1 VLEPLPI
8 DEHLPAILDL
18 VRARRAVVV
27 VAPPG
32 AGKTTRV
39 APALA
44 VDGPVIL
51 LQPRRIAARSL
62 ARRIAAE
69 REWTLGNEV
78 GWQVRFERR
87 FSGSTRVLVATEG
100 ILTRRLQGDPLLSG
114 FRTVILD
121 EFHERTLHAD
131 LGLALARQA
140 SVARPELRVVVMSAT
155 LDAGR
160 VARFLD
166 DCPVVEVSGRLHP
179 IEVEYAPRATP
190 VEAIRQT
197 LSRTTGHVLCFL
209 PGAPEIRRVSRE
221 LGASTLPGAPADV
234 LPLHGSLPANEQDAA
249 LAESSR
255 RKLILAT
262 NIAETSLT
270 VEGVT
275 DVVDSGLQKILRRDE
290 GLGIDRLEISR
301 ISSDSADQRAGRA
314 GRTRPGHALRL
325 WDRRDRL
332 EPHREAE
339 IRRVDLAGPLLE
351 ILAWGGDPASFEWFE
366 PPPRDSVDAAMRLLT
381 EFGAVD
387 GGRITERGRRLRGV
401 SAHPRLAH
409 VLLEARGADSAAAA
423 CAAISEGWRLR
434 GTVEVTSSDAL
445 SLADRIREAPARV
458 RRAAEALAKDARRI
472 AKATEEG
479 SREGSETLVRRAL
492 LAGYPDRVGQRRE
505 PGSSRL
511 LMASGHGARL
521 SRDSGVREGEFLV
534 ALDVVA
540 GTRGPGSEALVRM
553 ASLVDPE
560 WLDVTDVKV
569 EHRFDPGSE
578 TVRAVE
584 CTCHRSLVLS
594 RKPVPPDPE
603 TASRMLAEILLQRGP
618 GEESVPLLRR
628 LKFAEIAIDLDALLR
643 EACFGKTVLPGVDLE
658 KLLPYEAGRDLD
670 RLAPRTIRVPS
681 GRRVP
686 LEYREDGTVA
696 ASVKLQE
703 LFGLAETPRVGAAGE
718 PVTFSLLAP
727 NGRPV
732 QTTRD
737 LHSFWE
743 RTYPEVRKQL
753 RGRYPKH
760 PWPEDPWKAKP
771 TARTKKP

>member
-1 VLEPLPI
+1 MLEPLPI

-100 ILTRRLQGDPLLSG
+100 ILTRRLQSDPLLSE

-381 EFGAVD
+381 EFGAVEA
-387 GGRITERGRRLRGV
+387 GRITDLGRRLRRIP
-401 SAHPRLAH
+401 AHPRLAR
-409 VLLEARGADSAAAA
+409 VLLEAGGARSAAEA

-434 GTVEVTSSDAL
+434 GTVEATSSDAL
-445 SLADRIREAPARV
+445 TLADRIREAPARV
-458 RRAAEALAKDARRI
+458 RRAAEALASAAGRS
-472 AKATEEG
+472 AG
-479 SREGSETLVRRAL
+479 SRDSPELSLRRAL
-492 LAGYPDRVGQRRE
+492 YAGYSDRVVQRRE

-521 SRDSGVREGEFLV
+521 SRDSGVGEGEFLV

-553 ASLVDPE
+553 ASRVEPE
-560 WLDVTDVKV
+560 WIDATEIKM
-569 EHRFDPGSE
+569 EHRFDPGTE

-594 RKPVPPDPE
+594 RKPVPPDPD
-603 TASRMLAEILLQRGP
+603 TASRILSEILVQRGP
-618 GEESVPLLRR
+618 GKDSEPLLRR
-628 LKFAEIAIDLDALLR
+628 LKFAGIVVEIEMLL
-643 EACFGKTVLPGVDLE
+643 EGACLGKTTLPQEDLE
-658 KLLPYEAGRDLD
+658 GLLPHQVRRDLD
-670 RLAPRTIRVPS
+670 RLAPETVRVPS
-681 GRRVP
+681 GRRVR
-686 LEYREDGTVA
+686 LEYREDGTVT